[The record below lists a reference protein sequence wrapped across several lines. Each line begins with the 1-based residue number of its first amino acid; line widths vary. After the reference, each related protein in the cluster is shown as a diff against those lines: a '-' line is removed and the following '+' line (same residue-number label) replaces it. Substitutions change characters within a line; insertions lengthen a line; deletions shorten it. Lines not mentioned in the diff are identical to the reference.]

1 VNNIGA
7 SPTQN
12 LPNLVTPFTSP
23 SKIAVGLEAAD
34 AKDVAVPPVEQ
45 SAESAVPLNRRS
57 RSDKSNSVSDD
68 SVEPLSEDPES
79 KQQQDQAEELEK
91 QAVIRQLAA
100 RDQEVRNHEAAHA
113 AVGGALAGAP
123 QFNYK
128 RGPDGVLYAE
138 SGEVSI
144 SLSTASSDPRVVLN
158 NAQQVQ
164 RAALAPADPSSQ
176 DRRIA
181 AQAAQIAQQ
190 ALTELTAQRNAAA
203 NDSGGD
209 KQTVVETTVQD
220 QAKTDELKAQRLEK
234 QAQELKEDEARREAK
249 REETRREEALREQ
262 ALADQA
268 RSEANAK
275 RIAELQAPSPAIPIK
290 DLAQRILGLNKVS
303 QDVKVG
309 SVLDQRV

>member
-23 SKIAVGLEAAD
+23 SKIAVGLEATE

-45 SAESAVPLNRRS
+45 SAESAVALNRRS
-57 RSDKSNSVSDD
+57 RSDKNNSVLDD
-68 SVEPLSEDPES
+68 AVEPLTEDPES
-79 KQQQDQAEELEK
+79 NQQQDQAEELEK

-100 RDQEVRNHEAAHA
+100 RDQDVRNHEAAHA

-128 RGPDGVLYAE
+128 RGPDGVLYAV

-144 SLSTASSDPRVVLN
+144 SLTTGSSDPRVVLN

-164 RAALAPADPSSQ
+164 RAALAPADPSGQ
-176 DRRIA
+176 DRRVA

-190 ALTELTAQRNAAA
+190 ALSEIAAQRNAT
-203 NDSGGD
+203 NDEAGND
-209 KQTVVETTVQD
+209 KQVVTNSDGQD
-220 QAKTDELKAQRLEK
+220 QAKSDELKAQRIEK
-234 QAQELKEDEARREAK
+234 QAQELKEDEARRDAQREEAR
-249 REETRREEALREQ
+249 REETLREQ
-262 ALADQA
+262 ALAAQA

-275 RIAELQAPSPAIPIK
+275 RIAELQAPSPAIPVK